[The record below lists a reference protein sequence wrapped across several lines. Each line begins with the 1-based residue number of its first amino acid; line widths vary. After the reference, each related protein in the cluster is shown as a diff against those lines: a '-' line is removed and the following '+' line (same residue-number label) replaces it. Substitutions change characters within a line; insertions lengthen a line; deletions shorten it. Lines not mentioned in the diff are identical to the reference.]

1 MPAIC
6 GLLLS
11 PEIETIETHRFED
24 TPMPRLPDLEAWA
37 IFAKVAETGSF
48 ARAAADLGTS
58 KATVSKAVSRLESRL
73 GASLFHRTSR
83 RLALSELGRAAAV
96 SAARILA
103 EGEAAE
109 AEATAQSATPRGLV
123 RLAVPMSFGLAHV
136 APILPAFLDAY
147 LEVTIDL
154 HLSDALVDLV
164 GGFDLALRIAALAD
178 SSLRTRRLC
187 QIRRL
192 LVGSPAYLDR
202 AGRPHHPRDLAE
214 HACLGYAYLPTP
226 DRWAFVHTSGV
237 EVAVTP
243 KGPLRANNAD
253 ALAPALRASLG
264 LAIQPEFMVW
274 EDLAAGRLEA
284 VMRDWSLP
292 EIALNLVTPPG
303 GLRPA
308 RVSVLIEYL
317 TRTLSAAPWA
327 APAEGE
333 GGGHPR

>member
-1 MPAIC
+1 M
-6 GLLLS
+6 
-11 PEIETIETHRFED
+11 F
-24 TPMPRLPDLEAWA
+24 MPRLPDLEAWA

-48 ARAAADLGTS
+48 ARAAADLSLS
-58 KATVSKAVSRLESRL
+58 KATVSKAVSRLEARL

-109 AEATAQSATPRGLV
+109 AEATAQSANPRGLV
-123 RLAVPMSFGLAHV
+123 RLAAPMSFGLAHV

-147 LEVTIDL
+147 PEVTIDL

-164 GGFDLALRIAALAD
+164 GGGFDLALRIAALAD
-178 SSLRTRRLC
+178 SSLRARRLC

-202 AGRPHHPRDLAE
+202 ARRPHHPRDLAE

-226 DRWAFVHTSGV
+226 DRWTFVHTSGE

-333 GGGHPR
+333 GGVRTR

>member
-1 MPAIC
+1 
-6 GLLLS
+6 
-11 PEIETIETHRFED
+11 
-24 TPMPRLPDLEAWA
+24 
-37 IFAKVAETGSF
+37 
-48 ARAAADLGTS
+48 
-58 KATVSKAVSRLESRL
+58 
-73 GASLFHRTSR
+73 
-83 RLALSELGRAAAV
+83 V

-109 AEATAQSATPRGLV
+109 AEATAQSANPRGLV
-123 RLAVPMSFGLAHV
+123 RLAAPMSFGLAHV

-147 LEVTIDL
+147 PEVTIDL

-164 GGFDLALRIAALAD
+164 GGGFDLALRIAALAD
-178 SSLRTRRLC
+178 SSLRARRLC
-187 QIRRL
+187 RVRRL

-202 AGRPHHPRDLAE
+202 MGRPRHPHDLAG

-226 DRWAFVHTSGV
+226 DRWTFVHTSGE

-327 APAEGE
+327 AAAEGE